1 MKRFWTNN
9 YVRWGLTIAGAG
21 AFLVVF
27 YRIVANFT
35 GFREG
40 LSTLMAIISPFIY
53 GFVMAYL
60 LSPIYNF
67 IVRKTYPKLKDAT
80 KNNKRALMVSRILAT
95 IVSLIILLGAVFGL
109 MALLIPQIVDSVRG
123 ISQTLPSNLDDV
135 SNWINSLVAGME
147 DTRLANTIRE
157 GIYELQ
163 DNMLAWVQNTFLPG
177 VGSFMQRVSS
187 SVILTIKTFFNIAIG
202 VIACVYFLN
211 GKDVFRA
218 QCRKMVLAIAGK
230 SRAEEVFEFVQFTN
244 KTFGD
249 FISGKVMDSIIVG
262 LICFVAMNIFK
273 LPYPLLI
280 STIVGVTNIIPFF
293 GPFIGAIPS
302 IGIIFLTEPIQ
313 ALWFLILIVVLQQLD
328 GNIIGPKIIGSS
340 IGLGS
345 FWVMFAII
353 IGGGLFG
360 FIGMVL
366 GVPVFAVIY
375 YYLGRLVEKKL
386 RKKAIPETTED
397 YIDYDGY
404 AIDKRELEEDEVTE

>member
-1 MKRFWTNN
+1 MRRFWTNN
-9 YVRWGLTIAGAG
+9 YVRWGLTIAAAG

-53 GFVMAYL
+53 GFIMAYL

-163 DNMLAWVQNTFLPG
+163 DNLLAWVQNTFLPG

-218 QCRKMVLAIAGK
+218 QGRKMVLAIAGK
-230 SRAEEVFEFVQFTN
+230 SKAEEVFEFVQFTN

-249 FISGKVMDSIIVG
+249 FISGKVIDSIIVG

-273 LPYPLLI
+273 MPYPLLI

-328 GNIIGPKIIGSS
+328 GNIIGPKIIGNS

-375 YYLGRLVEKKL
+375 YYLGKLVEKKL

-397 YIDYDGY
+397 YIDYDRY
-404 AIDKRELEEDEVTE
+404 AIDKRELEENEVTE